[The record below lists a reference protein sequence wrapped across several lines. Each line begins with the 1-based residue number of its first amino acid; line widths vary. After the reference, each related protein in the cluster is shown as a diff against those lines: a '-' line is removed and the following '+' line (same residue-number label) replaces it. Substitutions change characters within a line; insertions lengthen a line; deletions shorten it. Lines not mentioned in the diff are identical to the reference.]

1 MTEQTGNANK
11 IDLSLLEFGVN
22 VLFIGGII
30 CVYQSGYDFIYKLG
44 LLLLALG
51 FIGML
56 AGLILKGSSWH
67 TILER
72 IVLVGMMV
80 GVLGMFQ
87 SWNIWLYENGFYMLG
102 LATLGFIIISHIPAP
117 PND

>member
-1 MTEQTGNANK
+1 MAEQTGNANR

-22 VLFIGGII
+22 ALFIGGVIF
-30 CVYQSGYDFIYKLG
+30 VYQSGYDFLYKLG
-44 LLLLALG
+44 LALLVLG
-51 FIGML
+51 FVGML
-56 AGLILKGSSWH
+56 AGLILKGANWH
-67 TILER
+67 NIIER

-87 SWNIWLYENGFYMLG
+87 SWNISLYENGFYILG

-117 PND
+117 PED